1 MKSTLFKK
9 IKDNEMFKRIKIS
22 SLLKKIKNG
31 SPKLLK
37 KTKNEYLGRSVVT
50 VFGFF
55 IIILTLL
62 ITGFLIYKGI
72 GTFVVQKHS
81 IFEFLFSNKFA
92 PQDIV
97 GSTQK
102 GQVGAAVF
110 IAGSIIISLFA
121 LLIATPFAIAAAIFI
136 NEISPR
142 LGKRFLQPA
151 IEIFV
156 GIPSVVYGW
165 IGLSILVPF
174 IANIFKL
181 PYGFNV
187 LSGAIVLSLMIF
199 PTITSISVDAI
210 RNVPIEYKE
219 ASYSLGS
226 TRWQMIR
233 RIQIRSALPGI
244 LTGVVLGLT
253 RAFGEALAVAMV
265 IGRREQFPKF
275 NNGFLDGLLSA
286 TSTLTSKI
294 ASDMGNTVTGSE
306 WNNALWS
313 MALLLFIISF
323 LFIIL
328 IRFLSRKGSRQKV

>member
-1 MKSTLFKK
+1 MKRKVSVKSKIDELRREIESGRLIKK
-9 IKDNEMFKRIKIS
+9 IKS
-22 SLLKKIKNG
+22 
-31 SPKLLK
+31 
-37 KTKNEYLGRSVVT
+37 EYLGRTVVT
-50 VFGFF
+50 IFGSF
-55 IIILTLL
+55 IILLTVL
-62 ITGFLIYKGI
+62 ITIFLVYKGI
-72 GTFVVQKHS
+72 ATFVVHKHS

-97 GSTQK
+97 GSTEK
-102 GQVGAAVF
+102 GQVGAVVF
-110 IAGSIIISLFA
+110 IVGSVVISMFA

-174 IANIFKL
+174 IADVFNL
-181 PYGFNV
+181 PYGFSI
-187 LSGAIVLSLMIF
+187 LSGAIVLALMIF

-219 ASYSLGS
+219 AAYSLGS

-233 RIQIRSALPGI
+233 KIQIRSALPGI

-265 IGRREQFPKF
+265 IGRREQLPKF
-275 NNGFLDGLLSA
+275 DNGFLDGLLSA
-286 TSTLTSKI
+286 TSSLTSKI

-306 WNNALWS
+306 WNDALWS

-328 IRFLSRKGSRQKV
+328 IRFLSKRGNRQKI